1 MFYPLQNSYIGFL
14 DFKKEAIK
22 KLGMR
27 ANTCSFNPGV
37 FVANLTEWKQQN
49 ITSQLEFWMEHNAKL
64 VSCFISC
71 VVFCAILKTT
81 SFIHKMLRTA
91 VVCYKAKNQCLIS
104 VKILFSH
111 GIRHLRPLEIQGC

>member
-1 MFYPLQNSYIGFL
+1 MSQTIQPQFKKGLQNTYSIYLHGFADLFSLLQNSYIGFL
-14 DFKKEAIK
+14 DFKKEPIK

-64 VSCFISC
+64 VSCFITVLCS
-71 VVFCAILKTT
+71 ALLYH
-81 SFIHKMLRTA
+81 SFIK
-91 VVCYKAKNQCLIS
+91 C
-104 VKILFSH
+104 
-111 GIRHLRPLEIQGC
+111 